1 MDKKSDFVR
10 EVIVLRS
17 VYGKVGQ
24 KYYINPAKDPITK
37 RYPDCIRRVDSN
49 GDMILSD
56 ADKNS
61 GKYFIPEDMVITVED
76 GTTFD
81 LSDDIQKAKW
91 EAIKHCMLIAPSRFA
106 KDANGVSL
114 IDGKQDRYNT
124 KPRYGAAELYV
135 DMPGVETAQRVSK
148 KKLIHQALEYIFND
162 PQGLEGLIT
171 KAKLLGH
178 RMVNAPAADVEDYL
192 TSVAEKD
199 PKKIIDLYT
208 GSDTRLRLLLVDAR
222 DKKVIYIK
230 DKLYVYGDNIVLGA
244 TDDAVITWM
253 KDPKH
258 KKLLDLITKDTYPD
272 LYPDEPVETSPKDD
286 KKGNKDKE

>member
-114 IDGKQDRYNT
+114 IDGKQDKYNT

-272 LYPDEPVETSPKDD
+272 LYPDEPVEGSPKDD

>member
-230 DKLYVYGDNIVLGA
+230 DKLYVYGDNMVLGA

-272 LYPDEPVETSPKDD
+272 LYPDEPVEGSPTDD

>member
-1 MDKKSDFVR
+1 MDKKSSFVQ
-10 EVIVLRS
+10 EIIVLRS

-24 KYYINPAKDPITK
+24 KYYINPCKDPVTK
-37 RYPDCIRRVDSN
+37 RFPDCVKRVDSN
-49 GDMILSD
+49 GDLILTD
-56 ADKNS
+56 AERNS
-61 GKYFIPEDMVITVED
+61 GKYFIAENEVFTVED

-81 LSDDIQKAKW
+81 LSDELQKARW
-91 EAIKHCMLIAPSRFA
+91 EAIKYCKLIAPSRFA

-114 IDGKQDRYNT
+114 IDGKQDKYNT
-124 KPRYGAAELYV
+124 KPRYGVAELYV
-135 DMPGVETAQRVSK
+135 DMPGVETAQRVSR
-148 KKLIHQALEYIFND
+148 KKLIHKALEFIFTD

-178 RMVNAPAADVEDYL
+178 RMTNAPAADVEDYL
-192 TSVAEKD
+192 ASVAEKD

-222 DKKVIYIK
+222 DKKVIYVK
-230 DKLYVYGDNIVLGA
+230 DKLYMYADNIVLGA
-244 TDDAVITWM
+244 TDEAVITWM

-272 LYPDEPVETSPKDD
+272 LYTDDEKSGTKD
-286 KKGNKDKE
+286 KK

>member
-114 IDGKQDRYNT
+114 IDGKQDKYNT

-272 LYPDEPVETSPKDD
+272 LYPDEPVEASSKED

>member
-272 LYPDEPVETSPKDD
+272 LYPDEPVEASSKED